1 MAPLVTICKLTSD
14 KMSTARTKQARPATR
29 PPLRATKQVRTRL
42 APADRRRELLRVA
55 AALMT
60 KGGVDAVQFAQVAS
74 AAGVTRPLVYKF
86 FASRPAL
93 IIAVLD
99 DFATELNE
107 RFGRGAARS
116 IPGNQVEAA
125 QVFVEAVCDTIEDRG
140 AGPWHLL
147 DAKGPD
153 PQIARRAQEILDGI
167 VAPWRT
173 HIAAF
178 AGVSEREAA
187 TLARMIVAAGRAV
200 LELWYSGELT
210 REEAVRDTTRGVSA
224 LVTGFARASTAA
236 APRKRAR
243 P

>member
-1 MAPLVTICKLTSD
+1 
-14 KMSTARTKQARPATR
+14 MSTPKKQPRPSRRPVARRATR
-29 PPLRATKQVRTRL
+29 TRSRL

-60 KGGVDAVQFAQVAS
+60 ERGVDAVQFAQVAS

-86 FASRPAL
+86 FASRTAL
-93 IIAVLD
+93 IIAVLE
-99 DFATELNE
+99 DFAAELTA
-107 RFGRGAARS
+107 RFGRGTMRS
-116 IPGNQVEAA
+116 IPGDQAA
-125 QVFVEAVCDTIEDRG
+125 AARVFVEAVCDTIEDRG
-140 AGPWHLL
+140 TGPWHLL

-153 PQIARRAQEILDGI
+153 PQVARRAQQILDEI

-173 HIAAF
+173 HIAAV

-200 LELWYSGELT
+200 LELWCNGQLS

-224 LVTGFARASTAA
+224 LVAGFGRAGTAG
-236 APRKRAR
+236 RSRRAR